1 MILQDG
7 HGQLRPKAKPKE
19 RRCGNGSYEVQTG
32 MYSTPGPVSMTL
44 QIPNY
49 TVCLNLFE
57 NHLAHA
63 FYHTFDFSLFIG
75 HQAFQEDEKGATCF
89 ALNKPVLAG
98 VEITIILTG

>member
-7 HGQLRPKAKPKE
+7 HGQLGPKAKPKPKPKPKE
-19 RRCGNGSYEVQTG
+19 RRGGNGSYEVQTG
-32 MYSTPGPVSMTL
+32 MYSTPDPVSMTL

-63 FYHTFDFSLFIG
+63 FYHTFDFNLFIG
-75 HQAFQEDEKGATCF
+75 H
-89 ALNKPVLAG
+89 
-98 VEITIILTG
+98 